1 MEKIYLFY
9 MVMGFC
15 LGSILFAYEIP
26 RMVKH
31 VDIRQISEDGNPGT
45 FNAFAAAGVGW
56 GILVLLAE
64 LLKGFFPVY
73 LCSKR
78 AGQDSLLFAGVLA
91 APVFGHAAVH
101 IINWGFPGNAAY
113 AHSKL
118 ICNSKKSGRFLD
130 DLDVSVPYNSGYTLS
145 CKSKIIQHIGFISPP
160 GHSLCN
166 GTACR
171 VVSASGVAG

>member
-1 MEKIYLFY
+1 
-9 MVMGFC
+9 MGHYNHIHWIF
-15 LGSILFAYEIP
+15 LDVL
-26 RMVKH
+26 V
-31 VDIRQISEDGNPGT
+31 QI
-45 FNAFAAAGVGW
+45 
-56 GILVLLAE
+56 
-64 LLKGFFPVY
+64 
-73 LCSKR
+73 
-78 AGQDSLLFAGVLA
+78 
-91 APVFGHAAVH
+91 FGHAAVH

-166 GTACR
+166 STACR

>member
-1 MEKIYLFY
+1 

-64 LLKGFFPVY
+64 LLKGFFSRIFVQQK
-73 LCSKR
+73 SG
-78 AGQDSLLFAGVLA
+78 A
-91 APVFGHAAVH
+91 
-101 IINWGFPGNAAY
+101 GFPA
-113 AHSKL
+113 
-118 ICNSKKSGRFLD
+118 ICGSAG
-130 DLDVSVPYNSGYTLS
+130 
-145 CKSKIIQHIGFISPP
+145 C
-160 GHSLCN
+160 
-166 GTACR
+166 AC
-171 VVSASGVAG
+171 VWPCLFHFP